1 MVFSGRPDMDALE
14 AASVVASWFGIF
26 SDFRGARFPV
36 TVGELPTG
44 NAVVLALRNSE
55 LAATLSLPPRPGPL
69 IAVRDNPRDPYG
81 KLLIIAGNRT
91 EDLLIA
97 AHALVTRNNAQ
108 AHTDAV
114 YVRDINLP
122 ARHEYDAP
130 RWLQTDRPAPVGMYT
145 TAERLKL
152 KGSGSINLYFRLP
165 PDLFLEARQ
174 SVPLLL
180 KYSYAGVAEGSHA
193 ALHVRL
199 NDRDVDSIRLKPAS
213 SSVDEAEIVRLP
225 TGRLRPY
232 TNTLTVDFDFGRGS
246 APTNVWQ
253 YAAIHRD
260 SSLDLS
266 GLPHSVVLPRLEL
279 FADSGYPFTGWPDL
293 GRTAVVLSQ
302 APTPAEYEALLDLM
316 GFFGAQTGSPATN
329 ITITDAAHLD
339 GVHDKD
345 IVLLGTPASQPLLTE
360 WASNMPL
367 DASREGMQLNNQPE
381 PSRLL
386 HPEWPFRAA
395 DRGKLERLL
404 GAKSPLDVIVQDFVS
419 PFRADRSV
427 VAIVPLTPKGNDAIA
442 AMFTPAAEKGPIY
455 GGLSI
460 AQNGRFQSFLVG
472 TFAYHSGH
480 LDPYQQSSV
489 FLFEHYWLIPLAVV
503 LLAFMVAAW
512 LHQGTERVAAK
523 RLASGSI

>member
-1 MVFSGRPDMDALE
+1 
-14 AASVVASWFGIF
+14 
-26 SDFRGARFPV
+26 
-36 TVGELPTG
+36 
-44 NAVVLALRNSE
+44 
-55 LAATLSLPPRPGPL
+55 
-69 IAVRDNPRDPYG
+69 
-81 KLLIIAGNRT
+81 
-91 EDLLIA
+91 
-97 AHALVTRNNAQ
+97 
-108 AHTDAV
+108 
-114 YVRDINLP
+114 
-122 ARHEYDAP
+122 
-130 RWLQTDRPAPVGMYT
+130 
-145 TAERLKL
+145 
-152 KGSGSINLYFRLP
+152 
-165 PDLFLEARQ
+165 
-174 SVPLLL
+174 
-180 KYSYAGVAEGSHA
+180 
-193 ALHVRL
+193 
-199 NDRDVDSIRLKPAS
+199 
-213 SSVDEAEIVRLP
+213 
-225 TGRLRPY
+225 
-232 TNTLTVDFDFGRGS
+232 
-246 APTNVWQ
+246 
-253 YAAIHRD
+253 
-260 SSLDLS
+260 
-266 GLPHSVVLPRLEL
+266 
-279 FADSGYPFTGWPDL
+279 
-293 GRTAVVLSQ
+293 
-302 APTPAEYEALLDLM
+302 
-316 GFFGAQTGSPATN
+316 
-329 ITITDAAHLD
+329 
-339 GVHDKD
+339 
-345 IVLLGTPASQPLLTE
+345 
-360 WASNMPL
+360 MPL